1 MPTVF
6 NNLLKWLDFSF
17 IDIDPVYIIRVVC
30 VSKSILYKIVIKGLD
45 QKAFEIS
52 YMDWWSQGY
61 LNWRMTKLS
70 DLKVCQ

>member
-6 NNLLKWLDFSF
+6 NNLLKWLDCSL
-17 IDIDPVYIIRVVC
+17 IDIGPVYIIRVVC
-30 VSKSILYKIVIKGLD
+30 VSKSIWYKILIKGLD

-52 YMDWWSQGY
+52 HMDRWSQGY

-70 DLKVCQ
+70 NLKVCE